1 MTTNNKKP
9 HRFVVRKNKIIP
21 LTKSLVNKIK
31 SIRPDLFINTE
42 ESDLCDNKNIEDNDS
57 TSSSG
62 DLDRTL
68 SSPNTINMSKII
80 LDNQKLK
87 EKQQKIEHDIDNR
100 ITELVNEINEY
111 KDKIKN
117 LEEKK
122 SKYEKMK
129 GNYGESSVSNFCII
143 L

>member
-9 HRFVVRKNKIIP
+9 PRFVVRKNKIIP

-87 EKQQKIEHDIDNR
+87 EKQQKIEH
-100 ITELVNEINEY
+100 Y

-122 SKYEKMK
+122 SRYEKMK